1 MDIESLRDYCLSL
14 PLATEDFPFDEST
27 LVFRIAGKIFAM
39 VDLENTEWFVL
50 KCNPDYALTLRD
62 AHPEITGA
70 WHMNKKHWNQ
80 INLYGTLTDELIQ
93 SLIRHSYNEV
103 LKKLSRRVRE
113 EQKIALIHE
122 NSNTLCAL

>member
-62 AHPEITGA
+62 AHPEITSA

>member
-27 LVFRIAGKIFAM
+27 LVFRIVGKIFAM

-113 EQKIALIHE
+113 EQKIALIHK